1 MNRDKIK
8 GEGLVKAYRNVIF
21 DGILSS
27 PEKNGLIEKIG

>member
-21 DGILSS
+21 DGILSPS
-27 PEKNGLIEKIG
+27 GAIEKIG